1 MDIGQPTPD
10 AALDVDHPLAG
21 DPQRWIEGRD
31 RISDVVAEESTV
43 GRLSHG
49 RVHAHVGGDT
59 GEVEVDDPAAAQLRF
74 QRGVRECTV
83 TRFVDDE
90 FRFFRRQLGDEGV
103 ADSPRIRS
111 RLSGPTEPI
120 GAPTRALRRR
130 R

>member
-1 MDIGQPTPD
+1 VDIGQPTPD

-21 DPQRWIEGRD
+21 DPQRRIEGRD

-43 GRLSHG
+43 GRLSHS

-74 QRGVRECTV
+74 QRGVRECAV

-90 FRFFRRQLGDEGV
+90 FRFFRRQLGDEVV
-103 ADSPRIRS
+103 AELAPDQ
-111 RLSGPTEPI
+111 EPAERPD
-120 GAPTRALRRR
+120 GTDRRTYPCAARRR
-130 R
+130 